1 MLPVEAIP
9 WPFSPPIPT
18 AKSTL
23 LITPG
28 PVFAVRRVNLL
39 RRTRISKR
47 SQSVILAPRPTAGS
61 CLCLAKTAKES
72 RMKKVNAFLWFDSEA
87 EEAAKFYVGIFKN
100 SKIGKVARYPKE
112 AAEKIGRPPGSVMT
126 VEFTLDRVDF
136 VALNGGPQFK
146 FTEAISFSVNCETQD
161 EINYFWEKLSA
172 DGGSTGPCGWLK
184 DKFGLSWQVNPVFL
198 SDMLADPDAG
208 KANRVMKA
216 MMEMDKFDIAA
227 LE

>member
-1 MLPVEAIP
+1 MV
-9 WPFSPPIPT
+9 
-18 AKSTL
+18 K
-23 LITPG
+23 LI
-28 PVFAVRRVNLL
+28 
-39 RRTRISKR
+39 
-47 SQSVILAPRPTAGS
+47 
-61 CLCLAKTAKES
+61 C
-72 RMKKVNAFLWFDSEA
+72 MKKINPFLWFDSEA

-161 EINYFWEKLSA
+161 EIDYFWEKLSA

-184 DKFGLSWQVNPVFL
+184 DKFGLSWQVSPVVL
-198 SDMLADPDAG
+198 GDMLADQDA
-208 KANRVMKA
+208 ARAERVMAA
-216 MMEMDKFDIAA
+216 MLDMEKIDIAA
-227 LE
+227 LNRAYTEK